1 MFDFCVMI
9 KEKMRYGVIMK
20 EIKAEDIILYEDEDL
35 LVCHKPAGFP
45 VQSRRMGTM
54 DLESLLR
61 NYLAGKGEQAYVAVI
76 HRLDQPVQGILV
88 FAKNKESA
96 AKLNQQIQQGK
107 MEKRYLAYVQGKPE
121 KKEAHLVNE
130 MEKDARTNTSRVV
143 ENKTPISKRAELVYR
158 VLQETEEGS
167 LVEIHLLTGRHH
179 QIRVRWHMREC
190 LCSGIRNI
198 IKKQQSSKSGSRF
211 LYVPIRFRFFTRKQ
225 RKKWNFR

>member
-1 MFDFCVMI
+1 MNNADHFLNNRYIRKGEDIAVVRILCYD
-9 KEKMRYGVIMK
+9 KRKMRYGVIMK

-107 MEKRYLAYVQGKPE
+107 MEKRYLAYVQGKPG
-121 KKEAHLVNE
+121 KKGS
-130 MEKDARTNTSRVV
+130 TSG
-143 ENKTPISKRAELVYR
+143 K
-158 VLQETEEGS
+158 
-167 LVEIHLLTGRHH
+167 
-179 QIRVRWHMREC
+179 
-190 LCSGIRNI
+190 
-198 IKKQQSSKSGSRF
+198 
-211 LYVPIRFRFFTRKQ
+211 
-225 RKKWNFR
+225 